1 VLAND
6 NRLKL
11 RVFRPPLSGLRVSV
25 VPRRECAMELL
36 SEVESLCDSL
46 FWDRANVGKRL
57 ASLRKLQTA
66 VTCEGAPPPAI
77 LPPPTRI

>member
-1 VLAND
+1 
-6 NRLKL
+6 
-11 RVFRPPLSGLRVSV
+11 
-25 VPRRECAMELL
+25 MELL

-46 FWDRANVGKRL
+46 FWDRADVGKRL

-66 VTCEGAPPPAI
+66 VTCEGTPPPAI

>member
-1 VLAND
+1 MCSQNFHTAWLPITA
-6 NRLKL
+6 R
-11 RVFRPPLSGLRVSV
+11 GLRVSV
-25 VPRRECAMELL
+25 FPRRECAMELL

-46 FWDRANVGKRL
+46 FWDRADVGKRL

-66 VTCEGAPPPAI
+66 VTCEGAPRPAM

>member
-1 VLAND
+1 
-6 NRLKL
+6 
-11 RVFRPPLSGLRVSV
+11 
-25 VPRRECAMELL
+25 MELL

-46 FWDRANVGKRL
+46 FWDRADVGKRL

-77 LPPPTRI
+77 LFRRRTNLTVPTTFSQLA